1 MGALGTGRHSI
12 GDVSDSSLHK
22 MVTSFF
28 NCKNEDELERQLK
41 SENIFEFPCVCC
53 KHIFHISK
61 MTYFNGDY
69 YCKKCG
75 G

>member
-22 MVTSFF
+22 MVISY
-28 NCKNEDELERQLK
+28 NCKNEEELDRKLK

-53 KHIFHISK
+53 GHVFHISK
-61 MTYFNGDY
+61 MKYISGDY
-69 YCKKCG
+69 YCKSCG

>member
-1 MGALGTGRHSI
+1 MGALGTGRRSI

-22 MVTSFF
+22 MVTTFF
-28 NCKNEDELERQLK
+28 NCKNEDELDRKLK
-41 SENIFEFPCVCC
+41 SENIYEFPCVCC
-53 KHIFHISK
+53 RHVFHISK
-61 MTYFNGDY
+61 MVCINGDY